1 MQSGSLFGYDP
12 ARHAQQRREVAQWAA
27 DLFRRDAVIFDSET
41 TGLGQHDEFVQL
53 GVIDLQGNIVL
64 DTLVRPSRP
73 IPPDATAIHRLTD
86 AHVAGAPAFPELHET
101 LRDALAGRTVI
112 VYNADYDR
120 RILWQTCGLYDLP
133 MIEAGRWYCA
143 MKNYARF
150 FGAWNSRHGDF
161 RWHKLAVACANEG
174 VPVGRAH
181 AAVEDC
187 RLTLALLRKM
197 AAEAG

>member
-1 MQSGSLFGYDP
+1 MRPGAFYGYDP
-12 ARHAQQRREVAQWAA
+12 SRHAEHRREVAQWAA

-41 TGLGQHDEFVQL
+41 TGLGPHDEFVQL

-73 IPPDATAIHRLTD
+73 IPPDATAIHHLTND
-86 AHVAGAPAFPELHET
+86 DVAGAPAFPELYEA
-101 LRDALAGRTVI
+101 LRDAIGGRTVI

-120 RILWQTCGLYDLP
+120 RILWQTCRLYDLP

-143 MKNYARF
+143 MKYYARF
-150 FGAWNSRHGDF
+150 YGAWNSRFGDF

-197 AAEAG
+197 AAAIE